1 MLNTLGSLVSFMLIS
16 REESNDRLVISAL
29 NAERDIHLVTFWHVI
44 GFFCSFLLMFFD
56 FGFALHWH
64 FLCMVVCTLTSIV
77 CGSAIYKDLF
87 SSLRSMNISYTQYGA
102 LGSLLLWFTAW
113 CEYLF
118 NLAICS
124 HGLHCPMLV
133 TGILVLQRY
142 FIQKING
149 SRVALTLDN
158 KMYTCE
164 KYENG
169 KYVKKHVLELKKGDK
184 VKISRFGICPK
195 GKILSETAQLSHEN
209 ITGDYDYKSFQYGEP
224 CHAFSISQCD
234 SLELEVIDS
243 IELNDNMI
251 NQLEKKK

>member
-1 MLNTLGSLVSFMLIS
+1 
-16 REESNDRLVISAL
+16 
-29 NAERDIHLVTFWHVI
+29 
-44 GFFCSFLLMFFD
+44 
-56 FGFALHWH
+56 
-64 FLCMVVCTLTSIV
+64 MVVCTLTSIV

-164 KYENG
+164 KHENG

-251 NQLEKKK
+251 NQLEKKKVMPSDNLSGFLNYFALVGCLLVINTFYSSGFLAAVYSFSTLSLFICPCSLL